1 MPTDNDGITLIRNP
15 DPNRRPTDDYV
26 LTYNCINHVENLTSF
41 NDGYHVIHH
50 INSRVHWSDMPQRF
64 LDWLPQHAE
73 KESINFVGLHFM
85 QVGLYV
91 MTGQLET
98 LAESYLQLSDK
109 PKSKEDIVKMFK
121 ERLVPIHMTDKEKMA
136 LKNK

>member
-1 MPTDNDGITLIRNP
+1 
-15 DPNRRPTDDYV
+15 
-26 LTYNCINHVENLTSF
+26 
-41 NDGYHVIHH
+41 
-50 INSRVHWSDMPQRF
+50 MPQRF

-121 ERLVPIHMTDKEKMA
+121 ERLVPIYMTDKEKMA